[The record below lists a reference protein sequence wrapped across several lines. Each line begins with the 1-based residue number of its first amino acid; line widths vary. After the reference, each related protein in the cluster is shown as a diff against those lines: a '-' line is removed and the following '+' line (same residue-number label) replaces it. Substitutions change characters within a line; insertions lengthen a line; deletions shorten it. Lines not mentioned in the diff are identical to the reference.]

1 MDTRLRELER
11 QWRATGSW
19 EDEEAF
25 VLARARET
33 GQPLLREDGL
43 YLSRLEDPADAQ
55 GPIPVYYLWLRFS
68 PEGVA
73 GVTTSSGEAELVGEW
88 LALDHP
94 HCSSG
99 KWTQEGARLEF
110 DQADHP
116 GGIGYTISHYRAR
129 LRADG
134 SLDVEDKVRPNEDPR
149 PRTYGFQP
157 LPGAGPQGAG

>member
-1 MDTRLRELER
+1 VDDKLRELER

-33 GQPLLREDGL
+33 GVPLVRTDGL
-43 YLSRLEDPADAQ
+43 YLSRLEDPADARAA
-55 GPIPVYYLWLRFS
+55 IPVYYLWLRFF

-73 GVTTSSGEAELVGEW
+73 GVTTVPAEAELVGGW

-99 KWTQEGARLEF
+99 RWEREGAGVEF
-110 DQADHP
+110 SQADHP
-116 GGIGYTISHYRAR
+116 GGVGYSMTHYVARA
-129 LRADG
+129 RADG
-134 SLDVEDKVRPNEDPR
+134 TLEVVERAGGEPR
-149 PRTYGFQP
+149 SYGFEP
-157 LPGAGPQGAG
+157 LSGSGAQAAG